1 MRRRDQTDE
10 EELEVE
16 AKAEGDREAA
26 GAAGIDAVAL
36 PSGAPRRRRAGA
48 ADGDEAVRPP
58 VPLDRIDRR
67 ILELLRDDGRLPVAA
82 LAERAGISRAN
93 AYTRLERLRNE
104 GVIRGFAA
112 SVDVGRLGL
121 GIAALV
127 LIAGRQPAWR
137 ELRDELLHMPEVE
150 YCAFTTGEYDAL
162 VLVRV
167 PDVET
172 LRDVILE
179 RLQSSP
185 AVRATQTIFVLD
197 EVVRRPFV
205 LPLAES

>member
-1 MRRRDQTDE
+1 MRRRDHTDE
-10 EELEVE
+10 DDLEVE
-16 AKAEGDREAA
+16 AGDE
-26 GAAGIDAVAL
+26 
-36 PSGAPRRRRAGA
+36 RAGA
-48 ADGDEAVRPP
+48 AAEAPSRRRRGAAADRDEAARAP
-58 VPLDRIDRR
+58 VPVDRIDRR
-67 ILELLRDDGRLPVAA
+67 ILELLRDDGRIPVAT

-93 AYTRLERLRNE
+93 AYTRLERLRGE
-104 GVIRGFAA
+104 GVIRGFSA
-112 SVDVGRLGL
+112 SVDAERLGL

-127 LIAGRQPAWR
+127 LISGRQPAWR
-137 ELRDELLHMPEVE
+137 ALREQLLHMPEIE

-179 RLQSSP
+179 RLQSSE

-197 EVVRRPFV
+197 EVVRRPYV
-205 LPLAES
+205 LP

>member
-1 MRRRDQTDE
+1 MSGRDQADE
-10 EELEVE
+10 AELEVE
-16 AKAEGDREAA
+16 AGESTGS
-26 GAAGIDAVAL
+26 GDAVATGT
-36 PSGAPRRRRAGA
+36 PGGRRRRGGGA
-48 ADGDEAVRPP
+48 ADGGDGVRPP
-58 VPLDRIDRR
+58 VAVDRIDRR

-82 LAERAGISRAN
+82 LAERVGISRAN
-93 AYTRLERLRNE
+93 AYTRLERLRSE

-112 SVDVGRLGL
+112 SVDSERLGL
-121 GIAALV
+121 GISALV
-127 LIAGRQPAWR
+127 LISGRQPAWR
-137 ELRDELLHMPEVE
+137 ALRDQLLHMPEIE

-205 LPLAES
+205 LPKGE